1 MRPPLFQYEAPR
13 TVGETLDVLAHAP
26 EDTSILAG
34 GQSLV
39 PMLNMRLARPDLV
52 VDLNRV
58 QGLDGVEQDGA
69 SGTIRIG
76 AMVRQHVLETSPL
89 LRDRLP
95 LLTEAAGHI
104 AHIAIRSRGTVGG
117 SLAHAD
123 PAAELPAAMTALGAR
138 LVLRSR
144 GGDRTID
151 AAEFFEGPLMTALAP
166 GELLTAIEVDVPPPG
181 TGSAFVE
188 VARTHGAFA
197 LACAAA
203 LVRVGADGRIDFARL
218 ALGGVGGVPYVP
230 EWLGEAVVG
239 SAPDAALFAG
249 VAERI
254 GRELRV
260 SDDEHGGYRR
270 KVSGVLAARAL
281 TAAASRSGGGSA

>member
-1 MRPPLFQYEAPR
+1 MRPPLFEYQAPR
-13 TVGETLDVLAHAP
+13 TVGETLDLLAHAP

-69 SGTIRIG
+69 SATIRIG

-138 LVLRSR
+138 VVLCSR
-144 GGDRTID
+144 GGDRTVD
-151 AAEFFEGPLMTALAP
+151 VAEFFEGPLMTALAP
-166 GELLTAIEVDVPPPG
+166 GELLTAIEVDVPPPD

-197 LACAAA
+197 LVCAAA
-203 LVRVGADGRIDFARL
+203 LVCVGADGRIDFARL

-230 EWLGEAVVG
+230 EWLDEAVVG
-239 SAPDAALFAG
+239 TAPDAALFAG
-249 VAERI
+249 VGNRI
-254 GRELRV
+254 GKNLRV
-260 SDDEHGGYRR
+260 SDDEHGSYRR

-281 TAAASRSGGGSA
+281 TAAASRSGAGPA